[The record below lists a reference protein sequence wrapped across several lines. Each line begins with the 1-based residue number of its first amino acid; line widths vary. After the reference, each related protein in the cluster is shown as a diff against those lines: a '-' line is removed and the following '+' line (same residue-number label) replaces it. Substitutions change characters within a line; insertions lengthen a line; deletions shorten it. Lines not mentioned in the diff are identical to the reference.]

1 LQASGHSEDRETAKE
16 ITGSRRKTMFAYT
29 PRRGTD
35 PKRIHPRTASPKAG
49 TRIRRL
55 AAVLAVT
62 TAALMSS
69 VAAIPAAFARV
80 IPPPGG
86 SFGPSSVAP
95 VQTSAVR
102 VVTSGTPGW
111 QIALIALG
119 AALLGAAAA
128 VLLGHVL
135 AGRRAASALAA

>member
-1 LQASGHSEDRETAKE
+1 
-16 ITGSRRKTMFAYT
+16 
-29 PRRGTD
+29 
-35 PKRIHPRTASPKAG
+35 
-49 TRIRRL
+49 
-55 AAVLAVT
+55 
-62 TAALMSS
+62 
-69 VAAIPAAFARV
+69 
-80 IPPPGG
+80 
-86 SFGPSSVAP
+86 VAP